1 LSEQREFQSIFFNLV
16 QNHVLVNSNKEGFS
30 SKEIQFQLGLKCHE
44 PFWTMAHKLR
54 KVMGNRDD
62 RYTLKGMIE
71 IDEGYFT
78 VDPSEYQHKTQKAG
92 RDCKTKSSGMVMAE
106 STVLKAIETGKVKR

>member
-1 LSEQREFQSIFFNLV
+1 MSEQREFQSIYFNLV

-54 KVMGNRDD
+54 KNIGNRDD
-62 RYTLKGMIE
+62 RYSLKSMIE

-78 VDPSEYQHKTQKAG
+78 VVPSENRHTTQ
-92 RDCKTKSSGMVMAE
+92 
-106 STVLKAIETGKVKR
+106 

>member
-1 LSEQREFQSIFFNLV
+1 MA
-16 QNHVLVNSNKEGFS
+16 QNHVLIISNKEGFS
-30 SKEIQFQLGLKCHE
+30 SKEIQFELGLKCYE
-44 PFWTMAHKLR
+44 PFWAIVHKLR

-78 VDPSEYQHKTQKAG
+78 VVLSENKHTTQKTG
-92 RDCKTKSSGMVMAE
+92 RGSKAKTNVMVMAE
-106 STVLKAIETGKVKR
+106 GPILDNIETGKVER